1 MIEPV
6 SGERPRLT
14 RLGAVSY
21 LNTRPLVFGL
31 ETHDEVRVRFDVP
44 ARCADLL
51 EGGLIDLG
59 LIPAF
64 EYARHREY
72 LGVPGV
78 SIASRGPVESVAL
91 FTRRD
96 IADVRSI
103 ALDISSRTSA
113 NLVRLL
119 CAEHFH
125 IEPVFTPAAPD
136 LPAML
141 ASSDAALLI
150 GDPALFLDPALLAGA
165 GSPGPGAGGRGPGAD
180 MNKIDLGEVWTTLT
194 GLPFVWALWA
204 GHRDAAPPA
213 VCRLLQETRDRGLA
227 AVDAIARR
235 EAPDDPARQALI
247 VRYLG
252 QVIAYDLEG
261 PFLDGLRT
269 YARLLAEHR
278 LIDGPAELRLF
289 DA

>member
-1 MIEPV
+1 VTESTGGEP
-6 SGERPRLT
+6 SRLT

-64 EYARHREY
+64 EYARHADY

-78 SIASRGPVESVAL
+78 AIASCGAVESVAL

-96 IADVRSI
+96 IAEVRSI
-103 ALDISSRTSA
+103 ALDTSSRTSA
-113 NLVRLL
+113 NLVRVL

-125 IEPVFTPAAPD
+125 IDPVFTPAAPD
-136 LPAML
+136 LGSML
-141 ASSDAALLI
+141 DTADAALVI
-150 GDPALFLDPALLAGA
+150 GDPALFADPALLAGA
-165 GSPGPGAGGRGPGAD
+165 GRLEAGGAV
-180 MNKIDLGEVWTTLT
+180 NKIDLGEVWTQLT
-194 GLPFVWALWA
+194 GLPFVWAFWA
-204 GHRDAAPPA
+204 GRADAAPPA
-213 VCRLLQETRDRGLA
+213 ICRLLRETRDRGVA
-227 AVDAIARR
+227 AIGVIAQR
-235 EAPDDPARQALI
+235 EAPGDAARQALI
-247 VRYLG
+247 ARYL
-252 QVIAYDLEG
+252 QRAIAYDLDG

-269 YARLLAEHR
+269 FYRLLEAHR
-278 LIDGPAELRLF
+278 LIDRPADLRLF
-289 DA
+289 EAG